1 MNDKDKST
9 ATENNRIIIG
19 HIENIDLPELGI
31 SQMTARVDTG
41 AQTSSL
47 HVDNI
52 TRIKKDTKP
61 AVAFDIHPEI
71 HNVEHKVRCEALL
84 HDVRKIK
91 SSNGISEQ
99 RYVIKTPAILGTHQ
113 WDIEITLTN
122 RSDMTYLMLLGR
134 QAMSDH
140 FYIDAANAF
149 VASES

>member
-1 MNDKDKST
+1 MTD
-9 ATENNRIIIG
+9 RMIIG

-31 SQMTARVDTG
+31 SDLTVRVDTG

-52 TRIKKDTKP
+52 LRTQLESKP
-61 AVAFDIHPEI
+61 AVSFDIHPEI
-71 HNVEHKVRCEALL
+71 HNVDKTVRCTALIK
-84 HDVRKIK
+84 DVRKVK

-99 RYVIKTPAILGTHQ
+99 RYVIKTPAVLGEHT
-113 WDIEITLTN
+113 WSIEITLTD

-134 QAMSDH
+134 QALSDN

-149 VASES
+149 VASHG

>member
-1 MNDKDKST
+1 M
-9 ATENNRIIIG
+9 IIG
-19 HIENIDLPELGI
+19 HVENIDLPDLGI
-31 SQMTARVDTG
+31 QQLTVRVDTG

-52 TRIKKDTKP
+52 QRTQLMNKP

-71 HNVEHKVRCEALL
+71 HDVEKTVRCTALL
-84 HDVRKIK
+84 HDVRKVK

-99 RYVIKTPAILGTHQ
+99 RYVIKTPAHLGGKV
-113 WDIEITLTN
+113 WDIEITLTD

-134 QAMSDH
+134 QAMGNH

-149 VASES
+149 VASEGE

>member
-1 MNDKDKST
+1 MD
-9 ATENNRIIIG
+9 RIVIG
-19 HIENIDLPELGI
+19 HIENIDLPELEI
-31 SQMTARVDTG
+31 KLLTVRIDTG

-52 TRIKKDTKP
+52 QRTTIENKP

-71 HNVEHKVRCEALL
+71 HNVDKVVRCTALL
-84 HDVRKIK
+84 YDVRKVK

-99 RYVIKTPAILGTHQ
+99 RYVIKTPAVLGDHT
-113 WDIEITLTN
+113 WDIEITLTD

-134 QAMSDH
+134 QALASH

-149 VASES
+149 VASHS